1 MVFEGFYSIFLL
13 RNAKASPAKPPARSR
28 KVEDSGTGVDD
39 IRVMAGRTG
48 FVSGLEDNEFGGD
61 PSPSTAYG
69 VFLGIR
75 TAVRHRLGRRFLLT
89 EAKNCANDR
98 YGDFTIMFGS
108 LLEQKCKGS
117 HVISP
122 A

>member
-75 TAVRHRLGRRFLLT
+75 RRFLLT